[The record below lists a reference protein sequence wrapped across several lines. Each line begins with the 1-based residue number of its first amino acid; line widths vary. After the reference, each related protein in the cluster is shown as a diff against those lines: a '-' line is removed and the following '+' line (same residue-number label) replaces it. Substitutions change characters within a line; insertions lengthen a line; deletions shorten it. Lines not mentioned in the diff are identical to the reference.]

1 MREPAPV
8 RRGFAVPRHLVEMI
22 RDAVDFNGRLLN
34 CLGRAICGFG
44 RFVSGGLSL
53 GSGLFGMLGGLL
65 CLGGGSF
72 GLLRLLLVVRRTS
85 GERDREN
92 HDRQCGEISAHPR

>member
-8 RRGFAVPRHLVEMI
+8 RRGFAVSRHLIEMI
-22 RDAVDFNGRLLN
+22 RDAVDLDGRLLN

-44 RFVSGGLSL
+44 RFVRSGLSL
-53 GSGLFGMLGGLL
+53 GGGLFGVLGGLL

-72 GLLRLLLVVRRTS
+72 GLLRLLLVVRCAST
-85 GERDREN
+85 
-92 HDRQCGEISAHPR
+92 

>member
-1 MREPAPV
+1 M
-8 RRGFAVPRHLVEMI
+8 RRGLAVSCHLIEMI
-22 RDAVDFNGRLLN
+22 RDAIDFNGRLLN
-34 CLGRAICGFG
+34 CLGRAIRGFG

-65 CLGGGSF
+65 SLGGRSF

-85 GERDREN
+85 DDRDRE
-92 HDRQCGEISAHPR
+92 HHARKCGEISAHPQ

>member
-1 MREPAPV
+1 V
-8 RRGFAVPRHLVEMI
+8 RRGFAVSCHLVEMI
-22 RDAVDFNGRLLN
+22 RDAIDFNSRLLN

-53 GSGLFGMLGGLL
+53 GSGLFGVFGSLL

-85 GERDREN
+85 GDRDREN
-92 HDRQCGEISAHPR
+92 HDRQSGEKSAHPR

>member
-1 MREPAPV
+1 MRETAPV
-8 RRGFAVPRHLVEMI
+8 RRSLAVSCHLVEMV

-34 CLGRAICGFG
+34 CLGRAVCGFG

-65 CLGGGSF
+65 GLGGGSF

-85 GERDREN
+85 GNRDCEN

>member
-8 RRGFAVPRHLVEMI
+8 RCGFPVSRHLIEMI
-22 RDAVDFNGRLLN
+22 GDAVDFNGRLLN
-34 CLGRAICGFG
+34 CLGRAIRGFS

-53 GSGLFGMLGGLL
+53 GSGLFGMLGSLL

-85 GERDREN
+85 GDRDREN
-92 HDRQCGEISAHPR
+92 HDRQCGEKSAHPR

>member
-8 RRGFAVPRHLVEMI
+8 RRCFAVSRHLIEMI

-34 CLGRAICGFG
+34 RLGRAICGFG
-44 RFVSGGLSL
+44 RFVRGGLSL
-53 GSGLFGMLGGLL
+53 GSGLFGVLRGLL

-72 GLLRLLLVVRRTS
+72 GLLRLLLVVRRAS
-85 GERDREN
+85 CECDREN
-92 HDRQCGEISAHPR
+92 QDWQGGRKSSHLR

>member
-8 RRGFAVPRHLVEMI
+8 RRGFPVSCHLVEMI

-65 CLGGGSF
+65 SLGGGSF

-85 GERDREN
+85 CDRDREK
-92 HDRQCGEISAHPR
+92 HDRQSGKQSAHPR